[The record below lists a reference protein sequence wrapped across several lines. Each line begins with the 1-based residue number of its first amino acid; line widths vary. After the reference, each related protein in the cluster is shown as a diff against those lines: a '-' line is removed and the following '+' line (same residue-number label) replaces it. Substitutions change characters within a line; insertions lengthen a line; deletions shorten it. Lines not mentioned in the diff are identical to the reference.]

1 MLPPNAEDPESGR
14 GAPSRRALLRTAAAS
29 AVTAAAVGWEPVFR
43 IPLAAARVGAV
54 APAGAAFPAGVEV
67 YQQAY
72 RNWDGE
78 IAADEVWT
86 CAPNSADQVLAAVNW
101 AHQQG
106 WRVRAS
112 GIRHGWAPL
121 TLKPGENATMLL
133 VDLSRYLTAARIDAG
148 PPASVTAQA
157 GVTMESLLTSLEAA
171 GYGVAAC
178 PAPGDVT
185 LGGVLAIDGHGTAV
199 PAAGE
204 TLVPGNT
211 YGSISNLVVSLTAV
225 VWDVTQGAYVAQIFQ
240 RSDPRIQALLVHLG
254 RTLVIEATLRVGQ
267 VERLRC
273 VSRTDIS
280 AQTLFAP
287 PTSAGDQS
295 FAAFIEQSGRV
306 ESIWF
311 PYTDA
316 PWLKVWS
323 ISPQRPATSRET
335 TTPYNYPFADVVPQ
349 QESDLANLIMTGDT
363 QVTPEFTNLAYTTV
377 VAGLAAT
384 DSADL
389 WGWAK
394 NTQLYVRPTT
404 LRVTANGYA
413 VLTAR
418 ARIQQVVSEFYQWLA
433 ATLRT
438 YAESGRYPVNG
449 PWEVRVTGL
458 DEAADCDVP
467 GALEPRLSAIRPRPD
482 LPSFDTVVWFDVLTL
497 PGTRD
502 AQAFYAELEQ
512 WMLATYND
520 RTTAVLR
527 PEWSKGWAYDGT
539 AAWSE
544 PGMISTV
551 IPDVYTAGQ
560 PAGDGWNAAL
570 ATLDAFDPN
579 RVFTNA
585 FLDRLTPPAVG

>member
-1 MLPPNAEDPESGR
+1 MPLSAQPAG
-14 GAPSRRALLRTAAAS
+14 
-29 AVTAAAVGWEPVFR
+29 AVTPG
-43 IPLAAARVGAV
+43 
-54 APAGAAFPAGVEV
+54 GAAFPSGVEV
-67 YQQAY
+67 YQQVY

-78 IAADEVWT
+78 IVADDVWT
-86 CAPNSADQVLAAVNW
+86 CAPNSVAQVLAAVNW

-106 WRVRAS
+106 WRVRAA

-121 TLKPGENATMLL
+121 TLEPGESAAVL
-133 VDLSRYLTAARIDAG
+133 VVDVSRYLTAVRIDAG
-148 PPASVTAQA
+148 SPASVTAQA
-157 GVTMESLLTSLEAA
+157 GVTMESLLTSLETA
-171 GYGVAAC
+171 GYGLTAC

-204 TLVPGNT
+204 TLAPGGT
-211 YGSISNLVVSLTAV
+211 YGSVSNLVMSLTAV
-225 VWDVTQGAYVAQIFQ
+225 VWDAAQGAYVAETFQ

-254 RTLVIEATLRVGQ
+254 RTLVVEATLRVGP

-280 AQTLFAP
+280 ADTLFAP
-287 PTSAGDQS
+287 PAEAGGES

-311 PYTDA
+311 PYTPA

-323 ISPQRPATSRET
+323 VSPQRPATSRET
-335 TTPYNYPFADVVPQ
+335 TTPYNYPFADAVPQ
-349 QESDLANLIMTGDT
+349 QESDLANLIMSGDT
-363 QVTPEFTNLAYTTV
+363 QVTPEFTSVAYTTV

-413 VLTAR
+413 VLTTR
-418 ARIQQVVSEFYQWLA
+418 ARIQQVISEFYQWFTS
-433 ATLRT
+433 TLRT
-438 YAESGRYPVNG
+438 YAAAGRYPVNG

-458 DEAADCDVP
+458 DEAADCAVP
-467 GALEPRLSAIRPRPD
+467 GALEPQLSAIRPRHD
-482 LPSFDTVVWFDVLTL
+482 LPFDTAVWFDVLTL

-512 WMLATYND
+512 WIFAHYND
-520 RTTAVLR
+520 GVSAVVR

-539 AAWSE
+539 AAWSDTAV
-544 PGMISTV
+544 ISTV
-551 IPDVYTAGQ
+551 IPAAYSAGQ
-560 PAGDGWNAAL
+560 PAGDDWTTAL
-570 ATLDAFDPN
+570 ATLDALDPD
-579 RVFTNA
+579 RVFTNT
-585 FLDRLTPPAVG
+585 FLDRLTPPTGG